1 VSAAPPRLV
10 LASTSPA
17 RRALMDGL
25 GVPYEAV
32 APGVDE
38 QVPPGTQ
45 VEQATAMLA
54 RRKAK
59 AVAAAHPEALVL
71 GADQLVELDGEALGK
86 PPDEAAALEQLR
98 ALSGRS
104 HRIVTAVCLLGE
116 AAGVELQEVD
126 VVVMT
131 LFPLAEE
138 ELRRYVATGEWRGC
152 AGGYRVEGRGQ
163 SLFQDIQGDRTSVQ
177 GLPMLRVV
185 RMLRRAG
192 FQVL

>member
-1 VSAAPPRLV
+1 
-10 LASTSPA
+10 
-17 RRALMDGL
+17 MDGL